1 MFLQFSAQ
9 LSTAGVSAA
18 AGLFFCSC
26 CVFFFFSWL
35 PLFLLLWVFN
45 FLSHILS
52 WMYSCHLFSLL
63 QPHHLLY
70 LELLYWLLISCCRSS
85 SCLTLSSSCHI
96 ISPPTAL
103 TWLPPPPLGLAGPSF
118 YPSWLRMAFFSLL
131 RITDLMI
138 CNGFRFLGC
147 WVPVIFLKILQLFLY
162 FPLLSFLGFLQS
174 HLWFSPGTSTSHV
187 DFACLIIALLCP
199 ICRGKSCTVCA

>member
-26 CVFFFFSWL
+26 CVLVFFLGF
-35 PLFLLLWVFN
+35 P
-45 FLSHILS
+45 
-52 WMYSCHLFSLL
+52 YSCFCGF
-63 QPHHLLY
+63 
-70 LELLYWLLISCCRSS
+70 LISCPIYCPECIVATFSHCSSHIIFSTLNYFIGSSSLAAWSS

-103 TWLPPPPLGLAGPSF
+103 TWFPPPPLGLAGPSF